1 MDGAFQPFEQIDAH
15 KPEYAE
21 FAPYLG
27 EVAVFV
33 RLLVFIGPA
42 GKYVIRRGVD
52 RKRQR
57 AQLIV
62 YLAVVYRVFR
72 GGEARAEGPL
82 DVEDV
87 ALELL
92 DRPER
97 RCVQAAPRPYSGSA
111 RRTRRRGCGG

>member
-1 MDGAFQPFEQIDAH
+1 MRLREAHERLEEADGRLRAAGVVAADELVVAREDA
-15 KPEYAE
+15 
-21 FAPYLG
+21 L
-27 EVAVFV
+27 
-33 RLLVFIGPA
+33 
-42 GKYVIRRGVD
+42 RG
-52 RKRQR
+52 
-57 AQLIV
+57 
-62 YLAVVYRVFR
+62 